1 MLKTLSIS
9 TKLYLM
15 VICAVTISVASG
27 VNAYLQLIQVEQRV
41 AVLTGELDEDM
52 IAVQDLR
59 GDLLE
64 LSLRQQFM
72 AGGVGASS
80 VTDRAEI
87 ADLTQRIDEALET
100 LSTRPWIRDGE
111 SALRNGVFQLRE
123 YVRDINGSGRK
134 LLDIVDDLLDI
145 ARLDTA
151 GSVTLDETRVDLGP
165 LIEECVATAGQ
176 QIGDAGHSLTIEA
189 PLPEIFHKI
198 AAQKEWD
205 LASAGL

>member
-41 AVLTGELDEDM
+41 GVLTGELDEDI

-72 AGGVGASS
+72 AGGVGDSS
-80 VTDRAEI
+80 VTGRAEI
-87 ADLTQRIDEALET
+87 ADLTQRID
-100 LSTRPWIRDGE
+100 
-111 SALRNGVFQLRE
+111 
-123 YVRDINGSGRK
+123 
-134 LLDIVDDLLDI
+134 
-145 ARLDTA
+145 
-151 GSVTLDETRVDLGP
+151 
-165 LIEECVATAGQ
+165 
-176 QIGDAGHSLTIEA
+176 
-189 PLPEIFHKI
+189 
-198 AAQKEWD
+198 
-205 LASAGL
+205 